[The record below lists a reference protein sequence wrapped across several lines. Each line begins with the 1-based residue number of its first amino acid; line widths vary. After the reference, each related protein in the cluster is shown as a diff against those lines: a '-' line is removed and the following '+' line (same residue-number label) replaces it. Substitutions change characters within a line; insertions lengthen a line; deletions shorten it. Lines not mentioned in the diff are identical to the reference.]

1 MCYDSILSRNTNF
14 FFMSDTKIFSF
25 GEQASAASNSIAAML
40 PALLQNRTGID
51 TAALMGM
58 MNGNRNGG
66 FFGSNGG
73 FQDIIALIVIAAIFG
88 NGNGGGIFGGGNNN
102 NATKEGQEMIMQTLN
117 RNGVDIAAL
126 ASALGTSTDKIY
138 AAVNSVSQAICGL
151 GTQMGQGFNQVLT
164 AMLQGNNGLTQQIAS
179 CCCDIK
185 TLIAGVNT
193 TSERGFAS
201 LGYELRDQTCELQ
214 KTYLEGV
221 ERIIAGQRAAEMRE
235 MQRELAERDRTI
247 AKQDVVIN
255 NGQQTAVFSQMIGQ
269 ATAPIAAALQGL
281 KSDVD
286 GIKCKLPET
295 TNVPYSPVVGIP
307 SCVAAQYGLG
317 FGLGSGF
324 GFGTGF
330 WG

>member
-1 MCYDSILSRNTNF
+1 
-14 FFMSDTKIFSF
+14 MSDTKVFSF
-25 GEQASAASNSIAAML
+25 GEQASAVNNSLAAML

-51 TAALMGM
+51 TAALMSM
-58 MNGNRNGG
+58 VNGNRNGG
-66 FFGSNGG
+66 FFGNNGG

-102 NATKEGQEMIMQTLN
+102 GTREGQEMIMQTLT

-138 AAVNSVSQAICGL
+138 SAVNSVSQAICGL

-164 AMLQGNNGLTQQIAS
+164 SMLQGNNALTQQIAT
-179 CCCDIK
+179 CCCDLK
-185 TLIAGVNT
+185 TVIATLNT
-193 TSERGFAS
+193 GMERGFSS

-221 ERIIAGQRAAEMRE
+221 ERVIAGQRAAEMRE
-235 MQRELAERDRTI
+235 MQREITERDRTI
-247 AKQDVVIN
+247 AKQDVIIN
-255 NGQQTAVFSQMIGQ
+255 NGQQSALFSQMIGQ
-269 ATAPIAAALQGL
+269 AVAPIAATLQGL

-295 TNVPYSPVVGIP
+295 TNVPYSPVVGVP
-307 SCVAAQYGLG
+307 TCLAAQYGLG

-324 GFGTGF
+324 GLGTGF